1 MNGRLMTS
9 KIAAHV
15 PNLFDRARFGPT
27 VVFVDSGV
35 EAAAQNPTAVMV
47 DLDRCDDPQE
57 FRLDG
62 TVVIGFGSH
71 VDAAAHQRARDLG
84 YDLVLPR
91 SQFFRRLPDLLT
103 QYDVTLPDVILP
115 DVIPPDV
122 ILVDPD
128 ESDS

>member
-1 MNGRLMTS
+1 MGSR
-9 KIAAHV
+9 IAAHV
-15 PNLFDRARFGPT
+15 PNVFDRARFGPA

-35 EAAAQNPTAVMV
+35 EAAAHSPTAVMV
-47 DLDRCDDPQE
+47 DLDRCDDPEE

-62 TVVIGFGSH
+62 TTVIGFGSH

-91 SQFFRRLPDLLT
+91 SLFFRRLPDLLT
-103 QYDVTLPDVILP
+103 HYDVIQPDVILP
-115 DVIPPDV
+115 DVMPA
-122 ILVDPD
+122 DPD